1 MSKYVTEQQFKQ
13 WVENYYQEFCR
24 RNDFVA
30 YAFGAGNPKHKG
42 IIIINIDN
50 GKIARSYCHPDDEWD
65 YKTGLAVAYAHY
77 MGIEVLQ
84 VEKSYFIEDLVGK
97 EVKWYQF
104 PNEDTPTTVFVT
116 PYKKGGYQVVVNKFT
131 SLSFKVNPHLLIR
144 EHDIKQ

>member
-1 MSKYVTEQQFKQ
+1 MSKYVTKQ
-13 WVENYYQEFCR
+13 EFEKWAKYYYQELIA
-24 RNDFVA
+24 RNSFWG
-30 YAFGAGNPKHKG
+30 YSFGAKDKKQRG
-42 IIIINIDN
+42 IIIINKSN
-50 GKIARSYCHPDDEWD
+50 GKVARSYCHPDDEWD
-65 YKTGLAVAYAHY
+65 YETGLAVAYAHY
-77 MGIEVLQ
+77 MGIEVPQ

-131 SLSFKVNPHLLIR
+131 GLSFKVNPHLLIR